1 MAQSVSGEGRCDIPV
16 SEMGPGVV
24 ERYNR
29 YLSGRG
35 VVRNTVSF
43 YNRVLRAI
51 YNKAVLEYR
60 LPDLR
65 PFAGVYTE
73 VDRTVLSISLWR
85 YLSLFTYSLIIFGI
99 YCKYTINSERQPCAA
114 QQ

>member
-1 MAQSVSGEGRCDIPV
+1 MVKTRQSPNFGEYAMRLIRELSCDGRFGMSRTYSKTRSSFLLFLFGEGRCDIPV
-16 SEMGPGVV
+16 SELGPGLVD
-24 ERYNR
+24 RYNR

-65 PFAGVYTE
+65 PFAE
-73 VDRTVLSISLWR
+73 VMWT
-85 YLSLFTYSLIIFGI
+85 
-99 YCKYTINSERQPCAA
+99 
-114 QQ
+114 